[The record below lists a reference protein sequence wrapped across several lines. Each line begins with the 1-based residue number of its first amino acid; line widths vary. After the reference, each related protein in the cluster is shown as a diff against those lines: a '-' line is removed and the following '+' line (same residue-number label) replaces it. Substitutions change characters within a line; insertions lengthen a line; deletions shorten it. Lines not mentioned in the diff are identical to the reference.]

1 MSKDKT
7 GITQAVL
14 DALWK
19 AMGRSHGY
27 QPPGP
32 KVKLDG
38 RRGYGDSEIPS
49 PVQNPDK
56 KQS

>member
-7 GITQAVL
+7 GIAQAVL
-14 DALWK
+14 DMIWK
-19 AMGRSHGY
+19 AVGRAQGH
-27 QPPGP
+27 PPSAP

-49 PVQNPDK
+49 PVQGPEK
-56 KQS
+56 K